1 MCLNSLARSDAP
13 CGSGPGGDDFIRAKD
28 LIERYAGPAVADV
41 KVNKGFKLPVAV

>member
-1 MCLNSLARSDAP
+1 VFEQ
-13 CGSGPGGDDFIRAKD
+13 SGGERCTLGLRPGGDDFIRAKD